1 MIGLDMRN
9 ISQECE
15 QLVTCQEGGT
25 YLLICLFHQNISK
38 LDLKNQR
45 YGRNE
50 GALIATNI
58 DTGMVTLFGYFQ
70 SLKIWPGATHKI
82 LGDQFGQLFWVP
94 STEEHLE
101 TLCPLVLESMR
112 CIADEIETCIKMDI
126 FQLAA
131 SENKTLSA
139 IGNLFMNTGKF
150 IMDLCDKESDLRRNY
165 LASASCFKDL
175 VVDPEPTMK
184 CHREGNAVYELY
196 AKSLNL
202 LAEQSNEVTDNEVSE
217 EVEEREGSEHWCMVT
232 AYTLACFSA
241 ELQDRCGGLARTTF
255 VDFLKRFQS
264 LKWNECSDI
273 DLINLRS
280 KFLDFL
286 ELEEERRGIYSE
298 VFNTKRR
305 RK

>member
-1 MIGLDMRN
+1 MGPLLKSFIFLFAVLQ
-9 ISQECE
+9 SY
-15 QLVTCQEGGT
+15 LVLG
-25 YLLICLFHQNISK
+25 I
-38 LDLKNQR
+38 
-45 YGRNE
+45 
-50 GALIATNI
+50 
-58 DTGMVTLFGYFQ
+58 FQ
-70 SLKIWPGATHKI
+70 SCDMMRCQSASLR
-82 LGDQFGQLFWVP
+82 DQLEAVDWVP

-101 TLCPLVLESMR
+101 TLCPPVLQSIR
-112 CIADEIETCIKMDI
+112 CIADEVETCTKMDI

-165 LASASCFKDL
+165 LTSASCFKDL
-175 VVDPEPTMK
+175 VIDPEPTMK
-184 CHREGNAVYELY
+184 CHTEGNAVYELY

-202 LAEQSNEVTDNEVSE
+202 LAEQSTEVTDNEISE
-217 EVEEREGSEHWCMVT
+217 EAEEREGSEHWCMVT

-264 LKWNECSDI
+264 LKWNDCSDI

-286 ELEEERRGIYSE
+286 DLEEERRGIYSE